1 MLVFEDLHWA
11 EPTLIELVRYIA
23 EDERDAPILIVGSAR
38 PELVESMPA
47 LMRERDRRVALEL
60 EPLGAEIGRALLAE
74 LLSEDALKDTD
85 AVDSLLKSTGG
96 NPLFVEETVRMLMDR
111 GIVDENGWHREE
123 GQELPIPNSL
133 QSLIG
138 SRLDQ
143 LVPPERRVAQHASV
157 VGNVFW
163 PGAVA
168 HLQSEHSS
176 GHDAELDQR
185 LEVLERRDLI
195 REHEDSSV
203 AGEREYAFKHI
214 LIRDVAY
221 GRMPRGRRAQLHL
234 RFADWTEG
242 LSEAADE
249 FVEIVGYHLE
259 QACQLT
265 RAIARPTIDPPIDR
279 AVHALSRA
287 GEKAEAHEGM
297 READR
302 FYARALDLVDEQ
314 SGAAAELRLRRANV
328 MLVLGQPQNALD
340 LLGSIVEQARAEN
353 RLDLACEAIG
363 FLAAIDH
370 RQGRGALAM
379 ERFEE
384 SLKLA
389 VQVGN
394 RKLQVRAAYAL
405 ASAKG
410 DHGAAD
416 EALEDLRSAISIAEE
431 IEDRPLRVVGH
442 LRAGV
447 LLFNKGDLAGA
458 ELQLERCSRLA
469 AELGSHRDEARATF
483 LLSLINYYRGVLDEA
498 EELGEQAR
506 AWLERT
512 GETFFQIQ
520 NLIALAQYALA
531 RDDLQRAEEH
541 LRQALPIAL
550 EEGALEAM
558 DIYRLL
564 TEALLRQG
572 RLSDARELAE
582 FAGRD
587 VVEENE
593 YALAALR
600 LAEAAVATAERDGA
614 TAIAHYEQA
623 IALLEQ
629 LELEIEV
636 SQARLTFGRALRE
649 LGEVEQARAQLQL
662 ARDAWVAMGAIGLVA
677 EVERELALVGA
688 LGS

>member
-1 MLVFEDLHWA
+1 
-11 EPTLIELVRYIA
+11 
-23 EDERDAPILIVGSAR
+23 
-38 PELVESMPA
+38 
-47 LMRERDRRVALEL
+47 
-60 EPLGAEIGRALLAE
+60 
-74 LLSEDALKDTD
+74 
-85 AVDSLLKSTGG
+85 
-96 NPLFVEETVRMLMDR
+96 
-111 GIVDENGWHREE
+111 
-123 GQELPIPNSL
+123 
-133 QSLIG
+133 
-138 SRLDQ
+138 
-143 LVPPERRVAQHASV
+143 
-157 VGNVFW
+157 
-163 PGAVA
+163 
-168 HLQSEHSS
+168 
-176 GHDAELDQR
+176 
-185 LEVLERRDLI
+185 
-195 REHEDSSV
+195 
-203 AGEREYAFKHI
+203 
-214 LIRDVAY
+214 
-221 GRMPRGRRAQLHL
+221 MPRGRRAQLHL

-314 SGAAAELRLRRANV
+314 SGAATELRLRRANV
-328 MLVLGQPQNALD
+328 MLVLGQAQNALD

-353 RLDLACEAIG
+353 RLDLAGEAIG
-363 FLAAIDH
+363 FLASIDH

-394 RKLQVRAAYAL
+394 RRLQVRAAYAL

-483 LLSLINYYRGVLDEA
+483 LLSLIKYYRGVLDEA

-541 LRQALPIAL
+541 LRQGLPIAL

-600 LAEAAVATAERDGA
+600 LAEAAVATAERDGT